1 VSEAELWRRAFCT
14 YTKEPGVLQAWVEH
28 VERVGPER
36 AVEEAVRHIRAYG
49 DAPDGVTLGFSP
61 QVLVAAATVR
71 RMQGREA
78 ALVVVTSP
86 EVLAC
91 SVKAAEL
98 SHRVLALFRESGLV
112 KSLYTSLMAPSRD
125 VSVDRVLS
133 ELTGALLRARSD
145 GVRVLD
151 ISGGTQ
157 LVPVVA
163 MRAGLRRL
171 TYTYP
176 DGEYVVVY
184 GFEV

>member
-1 VSEAELWRRAFCT
+1 MSEAELWRRAFCT

-28 VERVGPER
+28 VERVGPEK
-36 AVEEAVRHIRAYG
+36 AVEKAVRYIRVYG
-49 DAPDGVTLGFSP
+49 DAPDGVMLGFSP
-61 QVLVAAATVR
+61 QVLLAAAAVQ

-86 EVLAC
+86 EVVAG

-98 SHRVLALFRESGLV
+98 SHRVLVLFRESGLV
-112 KSLYTSLMAPSRD
+112 KSLYTSIMAPSRE

-133 ELTGALLRARSD
+133 ELTGALLGARGE

-157 LVPVVA
+157 LVPVA
-163 MRAGLRRL
+163 AIRAGLRRL